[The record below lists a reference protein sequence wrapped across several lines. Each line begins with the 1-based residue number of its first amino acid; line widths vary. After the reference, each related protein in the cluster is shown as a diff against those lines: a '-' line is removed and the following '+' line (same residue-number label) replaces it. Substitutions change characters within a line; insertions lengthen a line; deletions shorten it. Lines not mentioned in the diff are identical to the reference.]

1 MITGIHL
8 DYKELRGIS
17 PQAARR
23 AILQVLKSV
32 DGNITETARL
42 LHTTRR
48 TIYKALK
55 KDEEG
60 SLDDCSTAPKTVP
73 NRTDSKIEDKVI
85 EIKKKTRYGP
95 IRIADELEDVHGIT
109 L

>member
-8 DYKELRGIS
+8 DYKELREIS
-17 PQAARR
+17 SKAARR

-32 DGNITETARL
+32 DGNVTETARL

-55 KDEEG
+55 KDEIG
-60 SLDDCSTAPKTVP
+60 DLDDSSTAPRIVP
-73 NRTDSKIEDKVI
+73 NRTAQDIR
-85 EIKKKTRYGP
+85 TR
-95 IRIADELEDVHGIT
+95 
-109 L
+109 

>member
-1 MITGIHL
+1 MIPGIRL
-8 DYKELRGIS
+8 DYKELREIS

-32 DGNITETARL
+32 DGNVAECARL

-55 KDEEG
+55 KESTGNLKDT
-60 SLDDCSTAPKTVP
+60 STAPKHVP
-73 NRTDSKIEDKVI
+73 NRTAFGIEEKVI

-95 IRIADELEDVHGIT
+95 VRIA
-109 L
+109 